1 MKLKITVDNLECFKD
16 ITVISINDVFV
27 FDRKAYIP
35 NIEETTKETV
45 KEFKLS
51 KNSLAKLEGVHPRLV
66 DVIKE
71 AIKTSPYDFV
81 IVQGLRSAE
90 YQNKLYQK
98 GRSTKGSI
106 VTNCDGYIKK
116 SNHQAKSDGFGYAID
131 FGIYDTTKDGNI
143 DWNSTQKYIDV
154 ANHILEIG
162 RKHNLKLESGAFWK
176 SFKDYPHIELKGVL

>member
-1 MKLKITVDNLECFKD
+1 MKLKIIVDNLECFKD
-16 ITVISINDVFV
+16 ITLISINDVFV

-71 AIKTSPYDFV
+71 AIKQSPYDFV

-90 YQNKLYQK
+90 YQNKLYKQ

-116 SNHQAKSDGFGYAID
+116 SNHQAKSDGYGYAID
-131 FGIYDTTKDGNI
+131 FAIYDKTKPGNI
-143 DWNSTQKYIDV
+143 DWDSKEKYIAV
-154 ANHILEIG
+154 ANHIIAVGKENGLI
-162 RKHNLKLESGAFWK
+162 LESGAFWK
-176 SFKDYPHIELKGVL
+176 TFKDYPHIELKGVL